1 MENNKENH
9 KLTGGNF
16 QVISIDLI
24 NDPEKPIRTDLSPE
38 TLQDLIS
45 SIRQFGIIEPLVVKR
60 VGERFEVIAGH
71 RRLVSAEHAGLI
83 EVPCYIFN
91 VAPEE
96 AEFVKIHENM
106 YREEINPSDQAEHF
120 SYLIQQY
127 KLSPA
132 KIAKLIGKSETF
144 VSERLQIL
152 SYPEELREALDLGKI
167 KYSVAREFY
176 RIKDIDKLREYL
188 NYAIRSGIVPSL
200 AKQWVEDYNREKIPF
215 TPAPETGEENGEPP
229 AYIEQ
234 QTTCV
239 YCTET
244 LKLSEAEI
252 VYMHPICLTEVT
264 KN

>member
-1 MENNKENH
+1 MENKEQPPQ
-9 KLTGGNF
+9 KPSSKF
-16 QVISIDLI
+16 DIISLDLI
-24 NDPEKPIRTDLSPE
+24 DDPKNPIRTDLSPE
-38 TLQDLIS
+38 SLQELVA

-60 VGERFEVIAGH
+60 TLERFEVIAGH
-71 RRLVSAEHAGLI
+71 RRLVAAGLADLI
-83 EVPCYIFN
+83 QVPCYILN
-91 VAPEE
+91 VSEE
-96 AEFVKIHENM
+96 EGEFVKIHENL

-120 SYLIQQY
+120 SYLIQHH

-152 SYPEELREALDLGKI
+152 SYPEELREALDSRKI

-176 RIKDIDKLREYL
+176 RLKDIDKLREYL
-188 NYAIRSGIVPSL
+188 GYALKSGIVPNL
-200 AKQWVEDYNREKIPF
+200 ARKWVDDFNNLNVNV
-215 TPAPETGEENGEPP
+215 APTTLTEESQTAPP

-239 YCTET
+239 LCNLA

-252 VYMHPICLTEVT
+252 VYMHPACLKEVST
-264 KN
+264 N

>member
-1 MENNKENH
+1 MK
-9 KLTGGNF
+9 GNF
-16 QVISIDLI
+16 EVISLDLI
-24 NDPEKPIRTDLSPE
+24 DDPAKPIRTDLSPE
-38 TLQDLIS
+38 TLQELIA

-60 VGERFEVIAGH
+60 VGQRFEVIAGH
-71 RRLVSAEHAGLI
+71 RRLVAAGHADLI
-83 EVPCYIFN
+83 QVPCYIFD
-91 VAPEE
+91 VPPEE
-96 AEFVKIHENM
+96 GEFIKIHENL

-152 SYPEELREALDLGKI
+152 SYPEELREALDLGKV

-176 RIKDIDKLREYL
+176 RLKDIDKLIEYL
-188 NYAIRSGIVPSL
+188 GYAIKSGIVPSL
-200 AKQWVEDYNREKIPF
+200 ARQWVDDFNAQQQP
-215 TPAPETGEENGEPP
+215 PPETTITENGEIENPV
-229 AYIEQ
+229 YIEQ

-244 LKLSEAEI
+244 LKLSEADI
-252 VYMHPICLTEVT
+252 VYIHPLCLTKVLQ
-264 KN
+264 N

>member
-1 MENNKENH
+1 MENKDQNQNQQDGK
-9 KLTGGNF
+9 F
-16 QVISIDLI
+16 QTISIDLI
-24 NDPEKPIRTDLSPE
+24 DDPKHPLRTDLSPE
-38 TLQDLIS
+38 SLQELTA
-45 SIRQFGIIEPLVVKR
+45 SIRQFGIIEPLIVKR
-60 VGERFEVIAGH
+60 TGERFEVIAGH
-71 RRLVSAEHAGLI
+71 RRLTAAGLADLI
-83 EVPCYIFN
+83 EVPCYLFD
-91 VAPEE
+91 VPEE
-96 AEFVKIHENM
+96 EGEFIKIHENL

-120 SYLIQQY
+120 SYLIQHY

-176 RIKDIDKLREYL
+176 RLKDIDKLREYL
-188 NYAIRSGIVPSL
+188 NYSIRSGIVPSL
-200 AKQWVEDYNREKIPF
+200 AKQWVDDFNKQQQPM
-215 TPAPETGEENGEPP
+215 PETTITENGETETPQYP
-229 AYIEQ
+229 EQ

-252 VYMHPICLTEVT
+252 VYIHPICLKEVT

>member
-1 MENNKENH
+1 MTNKEENH
-9 KLTGGNF
+9 QLSGGNF
-16 QVISIDLI
+16 EVISIDLI
-24 NDPEKPIRTDLSPE
+24 DDPKNPIRTDLSPE
-38 TLQDLIS
+38 TLQELIA

-60 VGERFEVIAGH
+60 VKERFEVIAGH
-71 RRLVSAEHAGLI
+71 RRLVAAGHADLI
-83 EVPCYIFN
+83 QVPCYIFN
-91 VAPEE
+91 VPEEE

-120 SYLIQQY
+120 SYLIQHF

-176 RIKDIDKLREYL
+176 RLKDIDKLREYL

-200 AKQWVEDYNREKIPF
+200 AKQWVEDFNKQQQPASLPTIQGDEQTEIPH
-215 TPAPETGEENGEPP
+215 
-229 AYIEQ
+229 YQEQ

-244 LKLSEAEI
+244 VPLSAAEI
-252 VYMHPICLTEVT
+252 VYIHPICLKEIT